1 MKTIVVIFILLSILS
16 CEPPKANKSC
26 DYNTFIYI
34 GTTGTMDHETYYTKD
49 LVTGLCF
56 ASHGA
61 HGFTCVPCDSL
72 KKVKHND

>member
-1 MKTIVVIFILLSILS
+1 MKTIAITFTLFCIVS
-16 CEPPKANKSC
+16 CEQPKANTEA

-34 GTTGTMDHETYYTKD
+34 GTTGTMNHEVSYTKD